1 LSEDII
7 INLLGKRLKFKADED
22 VADAKRV
29 AELLTQEV
37 SKVIERERQPS
48 GMDNFAKLT
57 QAALNIANDFV
68 ELQRHYAELE
78 KHIIDRSNALLKSI
92 NARL

>member
-1 LSEDII
+1 MTEDITI
-7 INLLGKRLKFKADED
+7 TLLGKRLRFTADEG
-22 VADAKRV
+22 VADARRV

-37 SKVIERERQPS
+37 HKVTAREKQPS
-48 GMDNFAKLT
+48 SMDNFAKLT

-68 ELQRHYAELE
+68 ELQRRYTELE
-78 KHIIDRSNALLKSI
+78 KKFTDRSNALLKSI